1 MTHGS
6 QFPCV
11 DVCRL
16 DSKYGLC
23 VGCCF
28 RTRDVIRGWKNMIH
42 HR

>member
-1 MTHGS
+1 M
-6 QFPCV
+6 
-11 DVCRL
+11 
-16 DSKYGLC
+16 C